1 MTLRIHF
8 TAGDLSRTRMAP
20 GVRPLLELS
29 IGIRLLQERTHPVR
43 FDAWRQRA
51 AARMDPRVGPLFSF
65 IPALGAT
72 PQFLD
77 LNGPDVPE
85 DLERLRSTPARRI
98 AAELE
103 LWCSGQRHV
112 PEAARQLR
120 QTPALVRHLA
130 DAVEYAHQQF
140 IAPYW
145 PRIEQLHGADRALR
159 LQQMADHGVERLLR
173 DLNPRY
179 LTWSPPVLHMTTASG
194 RDGDMVLGGRGL
206 LLIPTVFGAHYPA
219 FDCPDSGQ
227 PWITYPIRDGF
238 RPTLAPVALTA
249 GALADVPT
257 SLRALLGR
265 TRATVLCVMADHSGC
280 TTGQLA
286 AHARISP
293 ASASEHASVLRNA
306 GLAAL
311 AREGKRALHTLSPAG
326 RALLESTVKG
336 PGSGAPEDTGP
347 VGRHGSGTYGRR

>member
-1 MTLRIHF
+1 MAMERLSRVTLRIHF
-8 TAGDLSRTRMAP
+8 TADDLIRTRMAS

-29 IGIRLLQERTHPVR
+29 IGIRLLQETTHPVR

-51 AARMDPRVGPLFSF
+51 AARMHPRAGVLFAF

-77 LNGPDVPE
+77 LNGPDVLD
-85 DLERLRSTPARRI
+85 DLEKLRSTPARQVT
-98 AAELE
+98 AELE
-103 LWCSGQRHV
+103 LWGSGQRSTPRAV
-112 PEAARQLR
+112 RQLR
-120 QTPALVRHLA
+120 ESPRLIRHLA

-140 IAPYW
+140 VAPYW
-145 PRIEQLHGADRALR
+145 PRIEQAHGADRALR
-159 LQQMADHGVERLLR
+159 LQQLADHGVERLLR

-179 LTWSPPVLHMTTASG
+179 ITWKPPVLHMTTASG
-194 RDGDMVLGGRGL
+194 RDGDVALGGRGL
-206 LLIPTVFGAHYPA
+206 LLIPTVFGSHFPA
-219 FDCPDSGQ
+219 FDHPDDGQ
-227 PWITYPIRDGF
+227 PWITFPIRDGF
-238 RPTLAPVALTA
+238 RSTLAPVALTA
-249 GALADVPT
+249 GALAEVPT

-265 TRATVLCVMADHSGC
+265 TRATVLCVMAEHSGC

-311 AREGKRALHTLSPAG
+311 TRQGKRALHTLSPAG
-326 RALLESTVKG
+326 RTLLDSAVK
-336 PGSGAPEDTGP
+336 A
-347 VGRHGSGTYGRR
+347 